1 MVMNQ
6 KQYIC
11 ALTIARLQPKV
22 CRASEKL
29 ICRRWVKQNLK
40 GTVIMGDRSPKSV
53 NKQASQ
59 KQLKA
64 NTANQKKQQAIS
76 AKQAANKKK

>member
-1 MVMNQ
+1 
-6 KQYIC
+6 
-11 ALTIARLQPKV
+11 
-22 CRASEKL
+22 
-29 ICRRWVKQNLK
+29 
-40 GTVIMGDRSPKSV
+40 MGDRSPKSV